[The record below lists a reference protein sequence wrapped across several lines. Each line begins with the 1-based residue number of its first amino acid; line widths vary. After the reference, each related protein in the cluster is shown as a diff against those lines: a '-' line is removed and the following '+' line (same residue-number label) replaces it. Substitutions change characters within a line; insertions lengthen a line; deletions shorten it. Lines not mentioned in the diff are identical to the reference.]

1 MIVQKAI
8 TVVWYDQR
16 EDFLKSFLSLLVV
29 FAFLIHFYLLS
40 DILNLLRITNLT
52 LLEVACDLRFYVMR
66 DL

>member
-16 EDFLKSFLSLLVV
+16 EDFFKRFLSLFVV

-40 DILNLLRITNLT
+40 DILNLLRIINLT
-52 LLEVACDLRFYVMR
+52 LLEVACDLQFYVMR

>member
-16 EDFLKSFLSLLVV
+16 EDFLKSFLSLLIV

-40 DILNLLRITNLT
+40 DILNLLRIINLA